1 MPVMNFLLISGPNVF
16 SSMQSGK
23 CWWLVHVSI
32 KTMSFL
38 WFFVKPFIKI
48 IDGSYFFF
56 LLHLTTV
63 VQPTDVKVHTSF
75 QVSCIGFILHMCLMW
90 LSTFMLHG
98 FRNFYSFIINV
109 LPFVIDDSFH
119 PLKYPELVNNY
130 CFVLITVSRL
140 EQIFYMIFLPFLSIV
155 DLFLCS

>member
-1 MPVMNFLLISGPNVF
+1 MVIGSCEHKNYVF
-16 SSMQSGK
+16 SVIFRK
-23 CWWLVHVSI
+23 ALYKNNWWVL
-32 KTMSFL
+32 
-38 WFFVKPFIKI
+38 
-48 IDGSYFFF
+48 FFF